1 MPVEIKELTIKVNVN
16 QNQSQPGTTAGSG
29 EGGKENEQKE
39 SIIKEAVEQM
49 TRILENK
56 KER

>member
-1 MPVEIKELTIKVNVN
+1 MPVQIKELNIKLNVN
-16 QNQSQPGTTAGSG
+16 QNQSQPGSPAGSG
-29 EGGKENEQKE
+29 EAGKENEQKE
-39 SIIKEAVEQM
+39 NMIKEAVEQI